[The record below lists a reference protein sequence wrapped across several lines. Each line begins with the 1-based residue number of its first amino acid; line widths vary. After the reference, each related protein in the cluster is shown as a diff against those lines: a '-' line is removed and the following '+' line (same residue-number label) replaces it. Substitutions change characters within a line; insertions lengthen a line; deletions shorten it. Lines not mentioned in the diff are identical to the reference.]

1 MDFENFDYDLQFGNY
16 SNIKIIKFI
25 FLRYLFFLYVDLCIV
40 LELQILNFVIM
51 IIFNF
56 NFFRGFLK
64 SDKLIGI
71 VNVKL

>member
-1 MDFENFDYDLQFGNY
+1 MDFENYDYDLQFGYY
-16 SNIKIIKFI
+16 SKIKIIKFI

-40 LELQILNFVIM
+40 LELQILNFVII